1 MIVIYIKYIG
11 ILGIVLTVR
20 KHSNQP
26 PEIFRLCAI
35 SNEMV

>member
-11 ILGIVLTVR
+11 ILGIVLTIG

-26 PEIFRLCAI
+26 LEIFRLCAI